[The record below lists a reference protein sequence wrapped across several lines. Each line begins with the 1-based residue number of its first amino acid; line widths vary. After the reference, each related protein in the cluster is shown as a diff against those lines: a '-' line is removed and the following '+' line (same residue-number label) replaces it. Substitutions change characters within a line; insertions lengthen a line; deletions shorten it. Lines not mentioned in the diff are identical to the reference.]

1 MKRIDAYQAARDEV
15 AIVYCGGSH
24 RVSTWCSLR
33 DAWLQSGAM
42 SWATACDVAKSSR
55 IERAVAK
62 RMDASFREIDE
73 AFHRI
78 GDCRGRWE
86 AIADAVCRS
95 VRASRK
101 GGAR

>member
-42 SWATACDVAKSSR
+42 SWATACDVAKSS
-55 IERAVAK
+55 
-62 RMDASFREIDE
+62 EIDE